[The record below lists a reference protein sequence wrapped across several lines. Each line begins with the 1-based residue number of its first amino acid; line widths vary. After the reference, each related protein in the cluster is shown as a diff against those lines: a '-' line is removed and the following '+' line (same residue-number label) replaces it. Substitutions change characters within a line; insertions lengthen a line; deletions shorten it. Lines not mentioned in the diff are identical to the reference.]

1 MLAQRQDALCPSGC
15 CTSKG
20 VSGHSAGVL
29 ARTVHLG
36 AGDLEAGAPPVTPQP
51 FQGRKPIKS
60 AWIHLENEAKPP
72 GILVSTKA

>member
-1 MLAQRQDALCPSGC
+1 MRAQRQDALCPSGG

-29 ARTVHLG
+29 ARTVRLG
-36 AGDLEAGAPPVTPQP
+36 VGDLEAGAPPVTSQP
-51 FQGRKPIKS
+51 IQGQKPIKS
-60 AWIHLENEAKPP
+60 TWIHLENEAKPP